1 MKHNSIAFY
10 QVNSKNYINGF
21 GRNVLN
27 TWHELPAT
35 QTRRLRKLVQE
46 RDGYKCRVCADKR
59 RLQVDHIIPIKAGGP
74 ISDPSNIQLLCEK
87 CFNRKRIQVNELYR
101 TRVVY
106 SPRVLAGKSHKRRL

>member
-1 MKHNSIAFY
+1 MNHKLAFY

-46 RDGYKCRVCADKR
+46 RDGYRCQVCGYRR
-59 RLQVDHIIPIKAGGP
+59 RLQTDHIIPIKAGGP
-74 ISDPSNIQLLCEK
+74 ISDPSNIQLLCEECYNDK
-87 CFNRKRIQVNELYR
+87 KVKVDELYS
-101 TRVVY
+101 TVFY
-106 SPRVLAGKSHKRRL
+106 SPKASVGNRHRGHL